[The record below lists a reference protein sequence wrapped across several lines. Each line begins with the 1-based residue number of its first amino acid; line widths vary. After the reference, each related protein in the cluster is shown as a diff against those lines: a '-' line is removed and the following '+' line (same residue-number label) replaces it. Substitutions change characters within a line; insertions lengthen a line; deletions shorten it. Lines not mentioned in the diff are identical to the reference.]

1 MKVLVANPPWPG
13 PGYGARSDV
22 RWPHKR
28 SDKYIEYPIYL
39 AYTVAVLAEAG
50 FEVSFV
56 DAVMDEL
63 TIEEFARRVCDFGP
77 RLALIET
84 STPSIDFD
92 LETAAAIKRLS
103 PETFVALM
111 GSHVTYFDRETV
123 TENPAVDAV
132 VRGEFEYTA
141 ADLAHALDASGDP
154 AASSGHSLS
163 SVLGLTYRDADPST
177 GSGCHGDVRRNP
189 DRPLFEPLDQMPFP
203 ARHIVKGEG
212 YRAGIYSGGQP
223 TAMVSSRGCPYH
235 CTFCLWP
242 SVLYGHKFRAR
253 SAQNVVDEI
262 EEAVRTYG
270 HDEIYFDDDT
280 FTIDRQRVLDI
291 CRLIQDRGLEKEV
304 EWIAQCRVDTVD
316 REMLEAMKAANCG
329 YILFGVES
337 GSPQMLKKMK
347 KGITLDKVRQA
358 FKLTKE
364 VGIKTQAFFLFGIP
378 GETQETIQETVEF
391 AKEINA
397 SSTQFAVAIPHPG
410 TALYEECKANGWLTT
425 ENWADYTA
433 EASLIETPWLTAEE
447 VERARI
453 RAYRQYYYRPRF
465 IVGEALKIRRLAD
478 IKRLARGANSVRARI
493 KFFCQGTEEGQQQT
507 ARTTPAGAA
516 STGSSFDVR

>member
-39 AYTVAVLAEAG
+39 SYTVAVLEEAG
-50 FEVSFV
+50 FEVSFI
-56 DAVMDEL
+56 DAIMDEL
-63 TIEEFARRVCDFGP
+63 DIDEFAQQVRDLGP
-77 RLALIET
+77 RLTVVET
-84 STPSIDFD
+84 STPSIHFD
-92 LETAAAIKRLS
+92 LETAAAIKDLS
-103 PETFVALM
+103 ADTFVALV
-111 GSHVTYFDRETV
+111 GSHVTHFDQEILA
-123 TENPAVDAV
+123 ENPAVDAII
-132 VRGEFEYTA
+132 RGEFEYTS
-141 ADLAHALDASGDP
+141 ADLARALEAGGDL
-154 AASSGHSLS
+154 GG
-163 SVLGLTYRDADPST
+163 VLGLTYRDA
-177 GSGCHGDVRRNP
+177 GSSARSGRGGDVRRNP
-189 DRPLFEPLDQMPFP
+189 DRPLFEPLDRMPFP

-212 YRAGIYSGGQP
+212 YRAGIYSGGHP
-223 TAMVSSRGCPYH
+223 TAMISSRGCPYR

-242 SVLYGHKFRAR
+242 DVLYGHKFRAR
-253 SAQNVVDEI
+253 SAENVVDEI
-262 EEAVRTYG
+262 EQAVRTHG

-280 FTIDRQRVLDI
+280 FTIDRQRVMDI
-291 CRLIQDRGLEKEV
+291 CRLMRERGLEKEV

-337 GSPQMLKKMK
+337 GSPKMLKKMR
-347 KGITLDKVRQA
+347 KGITLDKVRHA
-358 FKLTKE
+358 FKLTAE

-378 GETQETIQETVEF
+378 GETQDTISETIEF

-410 TALYEECKANGWLTT
+410 TTLYEECKANGWLTS
-425 ENWADYTA
+425 ENWVDYTS
-433 EASLIETPWLTAEE
+433 ESSLIETPWLTADE
-447 VERARI
+447 VEEARI
-453 RAYRQYYYRPRF
+453 RAYREYYYRPQF

-493 KFFCQGTEEGQQQT
+493 RFFRQATEEQHGE
-507 ARTTPAGAA
+507 TTPVEVG
-516 STGSSFDVR
+516 

>member
-1 MKVLVANPPWPG
+1 MKVLIANPPWPG

-39 AYTVAVLAEAG
+39 SYAVAVVEEAG
-50 FEVSFV
+50 FDVSFI
-56 DAVMDEL
+56 DAIMDEL
-63 TIEEFARRVCDFGP
+63 EIEDFGRRVAELAP
-77 RLALIET
+77 RLVLIET

-92 LETAAAIKRLS
+92 LQTAAAIKQQS
-103 PETFVALM
+103 PETFVALL

-123 TENPAVDAV
+123 AENPAVDAV

-141 ADLAHALDASGDP
+141 ADLARALQSGADL
-154 AASSGHSLS
+154 SG
-163 SVLGLTYRDADPST
+163 VPGLTYRDAD
-177 GSGCHGDVRRNP
+177 GDPRRND
-189 DRPLFEPLDQMPFP
+189 DRPLFEPLDDMPFP
-203 ARHIVKGEG
+203 ARHIVRGDG
-212 YRAGIYSGGQP
+212 YRAGIYSGGNP

-242 SVLYGHKFRAR
+242 DVLYGHKFRAR
-253 SAQNVVDEI
+253 SAENVVDEM
-262 EEAVRTYG
+262 EQAAWTYG
-270 HDEIYFDDDT
+270 HDEVYFDDDT

-291 CRLIQDRGLEKEV
+291 TRLIRERGLEREV

-329 YILFGVES
+329 YILYGVES

-358 FKLTKE
+358 FKLTHE

-378 GETQETIQETVEF
+378 GETQETIQETIQF
-391 AKEINA
+391 AQELNA

-410 TALYEECKANGWLTT
+410 TALYEECKANGWLTS
-425 ENWADYTA
+425 EVWADYTS
-433 EASLIETPWLTAEE
+433 EACLIETPWLTGEQVEE
-447 VERARI
+447 ARI
-453 RAYRQYYYRPRF
+453 RAYQRYYWRPRF
-465 IVGEALKIRRLAD
+465 IVGQALKVRRMAD
-478 IKRLARGANSVRARI
+478 VKRLARGANSVRARI
-493 KFFCQGTEEGQQQT
+493 RFFSK
-507 ARTTPAGAA
+507 AA
-516 STGSSFDVR
+516 TDAQEVRR